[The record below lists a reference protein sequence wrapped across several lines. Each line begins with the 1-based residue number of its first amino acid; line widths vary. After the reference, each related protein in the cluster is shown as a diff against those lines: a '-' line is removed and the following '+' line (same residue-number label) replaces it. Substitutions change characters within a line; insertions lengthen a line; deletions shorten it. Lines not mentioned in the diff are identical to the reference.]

1 MARMLK
7 HFPKKIKNVLF
18 DGPFPHGLCK
28 MKKISSLPHSLNQSA
43 RACLP
48 VLITIG
54 VVFAIGFSLASHTPS
69 QPMTAEPSGA
79 NCTAIIAGTPPPSV
93 GPVTVVA
100 TGGILGPTNYLTV
113 KAAFDAIDAGTHQG
127 LVTMWILGNTVE
139 TASAVLN
146 ASGIGGASY
155 ASILKLP
162 SGARTI
168 SGTLAAPLIDL
179 NGADCVTIDGVGTG
193 GNSLTISNAST
204 SNTTGTSTIRFI
216 NGAQNDTV
224 KNCTLRGSALN
235 TVAFPCGT
243 VLFSTTTSVGNS
255 FNTISNNDIGPAG
268 SNLPVKAI
276 EAIGT
281 TTNVNTVNQANLID
295 GNNIFDFFITGTN
308 AITAGIDIQAG
319 NTNWT
324 ISNNRLYQTAP
335 RTFTGSTGVYRGI
348 WINGTSGASG
358 DFHTITANIIGFGD
372 ANGTGTT
379 TLSGSENQFR
389 GIFVTAASTATASVI
404 QNNTISGIDQ
414 TTTFVG
420 GFSGAAGFV
429 AIDQF
434 NTAALCNF
442 SNNTIGSL
450 DGSST
455 IVIHAATGA
464 NWLVAGIRGN
474 NTPDIISGN
483 QIGAISIQ
491 GTNPGA
497 IAFTGIFHDSGANP
511 ATPVTVSNNVIGG
524 PGPGGAIT
532 DTFSPSLGGVDSY
545 GINMNNTYANVTGNT
560 VRNMLIAGNATLR
573 GIRLNQNSGVPGV
586 TISQNLIHSLTNT
599 STPGHVYGI
608 QAELTQQANRIE
620 RNFIHSFSVTGNNRQ
635 IFGMYLP
642 GTANMVVAN
651 NMIQLGYDAAGNP
664 ITTPQDM
671 EGIQAQNSGTREYYF
686 NSIFIGG
693 SVVNANNDT
702 MAFGDFTSGTR
713 IFKNNIFW
721 NARSSTSG
729 GAKNYAIYVNQTPP
743 PAGLSSDY
751 NDLYATGMN
760 GFVGRL
766 CCSVDYQTLAAWQ
779 AATSQDAHSIST
791 NPQFINPTGNA
802 ITVDLHIPISS
813 PCVAA
818 GIMIPGITVDFDGQL
833 RPNPPSIG
841 ADEPIA
847 PTPTATPTAT
857 ATATF
862 TPTPTATATFTPT
875 PTATATFTPT
885 ATATPT
891 FTPTPAATATFTPTA
906 TATATFIPTA
916 TPTTTFTPTA
926 TATATAT
933 FTPTPTTTPA
943 ATATATATFT
953 PTPTATFTP
962 TPTATLTATPTV
974 TATATAT
981 ATPSGGCTLTI
992 GYWKNHKQWPVN
1004 QLQLGSRVYNRQ
1016 ELQSILQHP
1025 VRGNGLVSLGRQE
1038 IATKLNIANG
1048 ANGSCIEQTLAQA
1061 DAVIGDLVIP
1071 PVGDGFLRP
1080 TGFDRPLTS
1089 YNEGLLCVPHCDT
1102 PSPPPGTP
1110 TPTPESGRR

>member
-1 MARMLK
+1 M
-7 HFPKKIKNVLF
+7 
-18 DGPFPHGLCK
+18 
-28 MKKISSLPHSLNQSA
+28 
-43 RACLP
+43 
-48 VLITIG
+48 G
-54 VVFAIGFSLASHTPS
+54 VVFAIGLSLGSRTPGE
-69 QPMTAEPSGA
+69 PIPTEPSGG
-79 NCTAIIAGTPPPSV
+79 CPTIIPGSPPPSL
-93 GPVTVVA
+93 GPVTIKA
-100 TGGILGPTNYLTV
+100 TAGVLGPTDYLTL
-113 KAAFDAIDAGTHQG
+113 KAAFDAINAGTHQG
-127 LVTMWILGNTVE
+127 QITVWILGDTVE

-155 ASILKLP
+155 IALLMLP

-168 SGTLAAPLIDL
+168 AGNLAAPLIDL
-179 NGADCVTIDGVGTG
+179 NGPDCITIDGRNSG
-193 GNSLTISNAST
+193 GNTLTISNTST
-204 SNTTGTSTIRFI
+204 SNIAGTSTIRFI

-243 VLFSTTTSVGNS
+243 VLFSTTTSGVGNS
-255 FNTISNNDIGPAG
+255 LNTISHNDIGPAG

-281 TTNVNTVNQANLID
+281 TTNASTVNSSNLID
-295 GNNIFDFFITGTN
+295 ANNIFDFFITGTN

-324 ISNNRLYQTAP
+324 ISNNRLYQTVP

-348 WINGTSGASG
+348 FISGSIGGTG
-358 DFHTITANIIGFGD
+358 DFHTITGNIIGFAN

-379 TLSGSENQFR
+379 TLTGGENQFR
-389 GIFVTAASTATASVI
+389 GIFFSGASNATASVI
-404 QNNTISGIDQ
+404 QGNTISGIDQ
-414 TTTFVG
+414 STAFAG

-429 AIDQF
+429 AIDAIGVNFQS
-434 NTAALCNF
+434 APLCNMVD
-442 SNNTIGSL
+442 NTIGSL
-450 DGSST
+450 DGSSS

-464 NWLVAGIRGN
+464 NWLVGGIRGS
-474 NTPDIISGN
+474 NTPEIISGN
-483 QIGAISIQ
+483 QIGAIFVQ
-491 GTNPGA
+491 GTNPGS
-497 IAFTGIFHDSGANP
+497 ISFMGIFHESGANP

-545 GINMNNTYANVTGNT
+545 GINVNNTYANVTGNI
-560 VRNMLIAGNATLR
+560 VRNMSIAGNGTVR
-573 GIRLNQNSGVPGV
+573 GIRLQQNSGVPGV
-586 TISQNLIHSLTNT
+586 IISQNLIHSLTNT

-620 RNFIHSFSVTGNNRQ
+620 RNFIHSFGVTGTNRQ

-642 GTANMVVAN
+642 GNANMVVAN
-651 NMIQLGYDAAGNP
+651 NMIQLGFDAAGNQV
-664 ITTPQDM
+664 TTPQDM
-671 EGIQAQNSGTREYYF
+671 EGIQAQNTGTREYYF

-693 SVVNANNDT
+693 SVINANNDT
-702 MAFGDFTSGTR
+702 MAFADFSSGTR
-713 IFKNNIFW
+713 ILKNNIFW
-721 NARSSTSG
+721 NARSSASG
-729 GAKNYAIYVNQTPP
+729 GAKNYAIYVNQAPP
-743 PAGLSSDY
+743 PPGLSSDY
-751 NDLYATGMN
+751 NDLYATGTN

-766 CCSVDYQTLAAWQ
+766 CCGVDYPTLAAWQ
-779 AATSQDAHSIST
+779 AASGQDAHSISM
-791 NPQFINPTGNA
+791 NPHYINPTGDAN
-802 ITVDLHIPISS
+802 TVDLHILVSS
-813 PCVAA
+813 PCVGA
-818 GIMIPGITVDFDGQL
+818 GITIPGITVDFDDQL

-857 ATATF
+857 ATATATSTT
-862 TPTPTATATFTPT
+862 TPTATATATFTPT
-875 PTATATFTPT
+875 PTATATTTPT
-885 ATATPT
+885 AT
-891 FTPTPAATATFTPTA
+891 ATATFTPTA

-916 TPTTTFTPTA
+916 TPTATFTPTA
-926 TATATAT
+926 TATATVT
-933 FTPTPTTTPA
+933 FTPTPTATST

-962 TPTATLTATPTV
+962 TPTATPTV
-974 TATATAT
+974 TATATPT
-981 ATPSGGCTLTI
+981 ATPSGGCALTI
-992 GYWKNHKQWPVN
+992 GYWQNHEQWPVN
-1004 QLQLGSRVYNRQ
+1004 QLQLGNRVYNRQ

-1071 PVGDGFLRP
+1071 PVGGGFLRP

-1089 YNEGLLCVPHCDT
+1089 YNEGSLCVPHCNT
-1102 PSPPPGTP
+1102 PSPPPGSP
-1110 TPTPESGRR
+1110 TPTPPQGGRR